1 MRLNSLVTYAS
12 GWRMGTGTPLGGLE
26 AERKQQISH
35 SSHRGLCISSL
46 TCGPEAAAG
55 PEAIPPLPCLTP
67 GLGVRLVL

>member
-12 GWRMGTGTPLGGLE
+12 GWRMGTGTPLGGFE

-55 PEAIPPLPCLTP
+55 PLPCLTP